1 MTYTFR
7 PEGVCSRLMEIETE
21 DGVVRSLEVLGGCNG
36 NLQGIARLIE
46 GMPVDEVIRRLE
58 GIRCGQ
64 KDSSCPD
71 QLAKALR
78 AMQAE
83 APALA

>member
-1 MTYTFR
+1 
-7 PEGVCSRLMEIETE
+7 MEIDAE
-21 DGVVRSLEVLGGCNG
+21 DGVVRALRVMGGCDG

-58 GIRCGQ
+58 GVRCGR
-64 KDSSCPD
+64 KDTSCPD
-71 QLAKALR
+71 QLARALR

-83 APALA
+83 QQA